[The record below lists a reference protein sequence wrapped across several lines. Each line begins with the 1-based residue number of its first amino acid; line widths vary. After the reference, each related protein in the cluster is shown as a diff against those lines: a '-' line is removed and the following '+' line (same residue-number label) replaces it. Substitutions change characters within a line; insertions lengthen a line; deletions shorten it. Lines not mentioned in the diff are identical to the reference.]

1 MGWFENIKEFLTT
14 KIKDE
19 GLKVGKLAEA
29 ADVPETTMRKM
40 LDNRRPE
47 VKNIIKLAN
56 YFNCSIDEM
65 LGRKEFESGEKQQ
78 YTPLSPE
85 ELSANLR
92 GFINKEL
99 VRNSLTQSELGKKLG
114 FSEDAFRPFLKEDEN
129 TQKMLVTDTVVAV
142 ADYFKVS
149 IDGTLGRV
157 PQLAKEQQI
166 TRLQDNH
173 LKGLSPDI
181 LKAAQLIGKSIEKD
195 ISKVPIDGRVAS
207 THVRSLNKVPSQDRS
222 M

>member
-1 MGWFENIKEFLTT
+1 MGWFENIKEFLIT
-14 KIKDE
+14 KMKDA

-29 ADVPETTMRKM
+29 AEVPETTMRKM

-47 VKNIIKLAN
+47 IKNIIKLAN
-56 YFNCSIDEM
+56 YFDCSIDEM
-65 LGRKEFESGEKQQ
+65 LGRKEFDSSEKQQ

-99 VRNSLTQSELGKKLG
+99 VKNSLTQSELGKKLG

-129 TQKMLVTDTVVAV
+129 TQKMLVTDTVVAT
-142 ADYFKVS
+142 ADYFKMS
-149 IDGTLGRV
+149 IDGMLGRTS
-157 PQLAKEQQI
+157 QLAKEQQI
-166 TRLQDNH
+166 ARLQDN
-173 LKGLSPDI
+173 LKGLSPEV

-195 ISKVPIDGRVAS
+195 ISKVPIKGKVAS
-207 THVRSLNKVPSQDRS
+207 TYVSSVNKKQTIDRGR
-222 M
+222 